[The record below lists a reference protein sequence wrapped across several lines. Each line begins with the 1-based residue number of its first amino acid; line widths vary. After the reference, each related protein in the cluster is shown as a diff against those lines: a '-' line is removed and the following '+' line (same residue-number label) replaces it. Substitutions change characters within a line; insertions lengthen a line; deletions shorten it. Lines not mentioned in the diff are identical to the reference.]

1 MTASLILAC
10 CAVLLAAPQDPVQV
24 PSQGPRPH
32 RSLKA
37 FQPMLGQWVGRGV
50 AYDGPGGSAMEWT
63 ATLVVERILDGHGV
77 REQLV
82 VDLGEVLAGGYRSTT
97 FYAFDP
103 QAGHL
108 VSFACDNRKGVS
120 RSVATWTGATLLTAT
135 LGENQGKL
143 AIERG
148 TFTFEDGKGKMKVL
162 SMVDTHEGFV
172 MIDGTFEPFGGER
185 RVARDASSESS
196 RPRGEL
202 AKLTS
207 SLGVSRL
214 QGSVISEPG
223 QAAISMSSIER
234 SDLFPGGLALITSV
248 ENEPEPGMPVYKEY
262 RMTSW
267 NTMRKCY
274 DILWMDNMGFS
285 GSMQGWL
292 QDKAY
297 VVVDSGTYRGKP
309 YAQRTTTIIGPK
321 GPAFVTSDRLL
332 GVGPGMRVLEGRY
345 AQIK

>member
-1 MTASLILAC
+1 
-10 CAVLLAAPQDPVQV
+10 
-24 PSQGPRPH
+24 
-32 RSLKA
+32 
-37 FQPMLGQWVGRGV
+37 MLGQWVGRGV

-135 LGENQGKL
+135 LGENLGKL

-214 QGSVISEPG
+214 QGSI
-223 QAAISMSSIER
+223 QASLTRACQWSTGSS
-234 SDLFPGGLALITSV
+234 SAGSKNAL
-248 ENEPEPGMPVYKEY
+248 P
-262 RMTSW
+262 
-267 NTMRKCY
+267 
-274 DILWMDNMGFS
+274 
-285 GSMQGWL
+285 
-292 QDKAY
+292 
-297 VVVDSGTYRGKP
+297 
-309 YAQRTTTIIGPK
+309 
-321 GPAFVTSDRLL
+321 SDRPTSTR
-332 GVGPGMRVLEGRY
+332 GVPRELSVTTPCLRPR
-345 AQIK
+345 AKP

>member
-1 MTASLILAC
+1 MTFSLTLAF
-10 CAVLLAAPQDPVQV
+10 CATLLVAPQEPLEM
-24 PSQGPRPH
+24 PNQGPRPH
-32 RSLKA
+32 RALKA

-50 AYDGPGGSAMEWT
+50 AYDGPGGSPMEWT

-82 VDLGEVLAGGYRSTT
+82 VDLGEVLPGGYRSTT

-148 TFTFEDGKGKMKVL
+148 TFTFEDGKAHMEVL

-172 MIDGTFEPFGGER
+172 MVDGTFEPFGGER
-185 RVARDASSESS
+185 RVARDAGTGNS

-207 SLGVSRL
+207 TLGVSRL
-214 QGSVISEPG
+214 EGSIIPEPG
-223 QAAISMSSIER
+223 KAAVSMSTVER
-234 SDLFPGGLALITSV
+234 SGLFPGGLALITVV
-248 ENEPEPGMPVYKEY
+248 ENEPAPGMPVYQEY

-274 DILWMDNMGFS
+274 DILWMDNMGLS

-309 YAQRTTTIIGPK
+309 YAQRTTTILGPK
-321 GPAFVTSDRLL
+321 GPAFITSDRLW
-332 GVGPGMRVLEGRY
+332 GVAPGMRVFEGRY
-345 AQIK
+345 QQIK